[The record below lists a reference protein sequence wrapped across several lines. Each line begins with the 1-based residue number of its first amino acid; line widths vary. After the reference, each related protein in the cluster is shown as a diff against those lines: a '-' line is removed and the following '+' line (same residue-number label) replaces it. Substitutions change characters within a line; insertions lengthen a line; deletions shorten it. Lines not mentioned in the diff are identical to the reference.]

1 MILLTGAA
9 GFIGSNVLKALNAQ
23 GRDDIICVDD
33 LTDGRKMQNLAGRKF
48 FYYCDYRDLDRVK
61 AQGIKLG
68 AIIHQGAN
76 SDTTESNGRGIMLAN
91 YTFSVDLLGLAKAA
105 DCPFIYASSAAV
117 YGSGKGDQQFIE
129 EPEHEHPASP
139 YAISKWAFD
148 EYVRARLANAP
159 ANRVIGLRYFNV
171 YGPGEQYK
179 GKMASGAYHLI
190 NNMKQ
195 GATCSLFVGS
205 KDIYRDFVYVD
216 DVVQVVLWALG
227 STAPSGIYNVGT
239 GKAESFYDLYQY
251 VRQTRTTE
259 QPVNLEPMFIQFPEE
274 LRAQYQFRTQADLTR
289 LRAAGCN
296 QSFLSLQQGIG
307 RYWQLFPSLT

>member
-33 LTDGRKMQNLAGRKF
+33 LTDGRKMQNLAERKF

-61 AQGIKLG
+61 TPGIKLS

-105 DCPFIYASSAAV
+105 DCPFIYASSASV
-117 YGSGKGDQQFIE
+117 YGPGNPICIE
-129 EPEHEHPASP
+129 TPEYEHPKSP

-148 EYVRARLANAP
+148 EYVRARTAN
-159 ANRVIGLRYFNV
+159 NSSHRVVGLRYFNV
-171 YGPGEQYK
+171 YGPGEQFK
-179 GKMASGAYHLI
+179 GRMASVAYHLI
-190 NNMKQ
+190 QRMKQ
-195 GATCSLFVGS
+195 DAPCELFEGS
-205 KDIYRDFVYVD
+205 KDIYRDFVYID
-216 DVVQVVLWALG
+216 DVVQVVLWAL
-227 STAPSGIYNVGT
+227 SPVAPSGIYNVGT
-239 GKAESFYDLYQY
+239 GKAESFYDLYKC

-259 QPVNLEPMFIQFPEE
+259 QRVNFEPKFVPFPEE
-274 LRAQYQFRTQADLTR
+274 LRPQYQFYTCANLER
-289 LRAAGCN
+289 LREAGYHKN
-296 QSFLSLQQGIG
+296 FTNLQQGIFH
-307 RYWQLFPSLT
+307 YWKNV

>member
-9 GFIGSNVLKALNAQ
+9 GFIGSNILKALNAQ

-61 AQGIKLG
+61 TQGIKLS

-105 DCPFIYASSAAV
+105 NCPFIYASSAAV

-129 EPEHEHPASP
+129 APEYEHPASP

-179 GKMASGAYHLI
+179 GRMASAAYHLI

-195 GATCSLFVGS
+195 GAPCSLFVGS

-216 DVVQVVLWALG
+216 DVVQVVLWALN

-239 GKAESFYDLYQY
+239 GTAKSFYDLYQY
-251 VRQTRTTE
+251 VRQARTTE
-259 QPVNLEPMFIQFPEE
+259 QPVNLEPMFIPFPEE
-274 LRAQYQFRTQADLTR
+274 LRAQYQFRTQADITR
-289 LRAAGCN
+289 LREAGCT
-296 QSFLSLQQGIG
+296 QLFLSLQSGIAK
-307 RYWQLFPSLT
+307 YWANFQPGM

>member
-9 GFIGSNVLKALNAQ
+9 GFIGSNILKALNAQ

-61 AQGIKLG
+61 TQGIKLS

-117 YGSGKGDQQFIE
+117 YGPGGAERPCIE
-129 EPEHEHPASP
+129 EPEHEHPRTP

-159 ANRVIGLRYFNV
+159 ANRVVGLRYFNV
-171 YGPGEQYK
+171 YGPGEQFK
-179 GKMASGAYHLI
+179 DQMASVAYRLI
-190 NNMKQ
+190 KSIKTN
-195 GATCSLFVGS
+195 GDCTLFEGS
-205 KDIYRDFVYVD
+205 QDIFRDFVYID
-216 DVVQVVLWALG
+216 DVVQVVLWALKD
-227 STAPSGIYNVGT
+227 APSGIYNVGT
-239 GKAESFYDLYQY
+239 GKAESFYDVYRF
-251 VRQTRTTE
+251 VRQCRVAE
-259 QPVNLEPMFIQFPEE
+259 HRVDQE
-274 LRAQYQFRTQADLTR
+274 LRFVPFPPQLREQYQFYTQADLTR
-289 LRAAGCN
+289 LRTARCSQA
-296 QSFLSLQQGIG
+296 FLSLQQGIS
-307 RYWQLFPSLT
+307 RYWQLFSFST